1 MNQRVHRP
9 RKVQLAVPGFS
20 EKMIRKAAQSEADH
34 VFLDLEDATAP
45 NAKDDARR
53 LVIELLNELDFGKT
67 VRCVRINDVKTRWAY
82 KDIVELMR
90 GAGGKLDTIML
101 PKAESARDIWFVETL
116 LEQLELDLG
125 LTKKVGIEALVETAA
140 GMMNVSEIAGA
151 SPRLEALIFG
161 VGDYTASQKMDPS
174 VLHGRSGYPG
184 DVWHYGRYH
193 LITACRAHGIDA
205 IDGPFP
211 NFKDVDG
218 YREECRRGFIL
229 GATGKWAIHPTQV
242 PIALEVFTPPAE
254 EVAKATAMIKA
265 YKKAE
270 AEGLGAI
277 QVDGELLD
285 AASVRIL
292 QNVLDRAGVELG

>member
-1 MNQRVHRP
+1 MTQRVHRP

-20 EKMIRKAAQSEADH
+20 ERMIRKSAEAGSDH

-45 NAKDDARR
+45 NAKDDARK
-53 LVIELLNELDFGKT
+53 LVVELLNELDFGRT
-67 VRCVRINDVKTRWAY
+67 VRCVRINDLKTRWAY
-82 KDIVELMR
+82 KDIVDLVK
-90 GAGGKLDTIML
+90 GAGDRLDTIML

-125 LTKKVGIEALVETAA
+125 LKRRIGIEALVETAA
-140 GMMNVSEIAGA
+140 GMMNVAEIAGS

-161 VGDYTASQKMDPS
+161 VGDFTASQKMDPS
-174 VLHGRSGYPG
+174 VLHGSSGYPG
-184 DVWHYGRYH
+184 DVWHYGRYQ
-193 LITACRAHGIDA
+193 LITACRAHDIDA

-218 YREECRRGFIL
+218 YREECQRGFTL
-229 GATGKWAIHPTQV
+229 GATGKWAIHPSQV
-242 PIALEVFTPPAE
+242 PIALAVFTPPAE
-254 EVAKATAMIKA
+254 AVEKAQAMIDA
-265 YKKAE
+265 YRKAE

-292 QNVLDRAGVELG
+292 QNVLDRAGRQ